1 MCYFNAMTDLIV
13 YIQLN
18 GSGQPSITNELIDEH
33 LDDKQGVNDEEI
45 IINGA
50 AAFFMAGADTVC
62 FTSGNCMRLRALNS
76 SNTIRQLLPF

>member
-1 MCYFNAMTDLIV
+1 MTDLIV

-18 GSGQPSITNELIDEH
+18 GSGQPSITNELIDKY
-33 LDDKQGVNDEEI
+33 LDDKQGVNDEEEI

-62 FTSGNCMRLRALNS
+62 LTSGNFMRLGALNS